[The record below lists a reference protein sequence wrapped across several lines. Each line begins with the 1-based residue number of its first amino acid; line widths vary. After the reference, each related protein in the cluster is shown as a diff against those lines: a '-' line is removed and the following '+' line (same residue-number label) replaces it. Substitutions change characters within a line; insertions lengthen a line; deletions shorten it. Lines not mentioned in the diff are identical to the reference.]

1 MLQRVITGSLL
12 IIGLALVL
20 YLGGWVFAV
29 VAMAAIC
36 VAMREEFQALAVAGH
51 RPVWWPTFVAMV
63 ASIPLMLLS
72 SGNRLMSLLLILML
86 ANCLMV
92 LIWVIFR
99 EQPRLEDALVSVMP
113 MFTILLPGIC
123 LISLL
128 RIETKSLQVTLLC
141 LVFAISVIG
150 DTMAYFVGTR
160 VGGRKLCPAVSP
172 NKTVSGSIGG
182 LVGSM
187 AGALAVG
194 GIAAIWPPLDGTL
207 PPSFAQYLLIGFVG
221 GIAAQVGD
229 LFASLIKRHCA
240 IKDYGSLFP
249 GHGGM
254 LDRMDSILFTS
265 VVVYCFWMITRAV

>member
-36 VAMREEFQALAVAGH
+36 LAMREEFQALAVAGH

-172 NKTVSGSIGG
+172 NKTVSGAIGG

-187 AGALAVG
+187 VGALAVG

>member
-36 VAMREEFQALAVAGH
+36 AAMREEFQALAVAGH

-128 RIETKSLQVTLLC
+128 RIEAKSLQVTLLC
-141 LVFAISVIG
+141 MVFAISVIG

-172 NKTVSGSIGG
+172 NKTFSGAMGG
-182 LVGSM
+182 LIGSM
-187 AGALAVG
+187 LGALAVG
-194 GIAAIWPPLDGTL
+194 GLASIWPPLDGTI
-207 PPSFAQYLLIGFVG
+207 PPTFVQYLMVGFVG
-221 GIAAQVGD
+221 GIAGQVGD
-229 LFASLIKRHCA
+229 LFASLIKRHCG
-240 IKDYGSLFP
+240 IKDFGTLFP

-265 VVVYCFWMITRAV
+265 VVVYCFWMITRA

>member
-1 MLQRVITGSLL
+1 
-12 IIGLALVL
+12 
-20 YLGGWVFAV
+20 
-29 VAMAAIC
+29 
-36 VAMREEFQALAVAGH
+36 
-51 RPVWWPTFVAMV
+51 
-63 ASIPLMLLS
+63 
-72 SGNRLMSLLLILML
+72 MSLLLILML

-99 EQPRLEDALVSVMP
+99 EQPRLIDALVSVMP
-113 MFTILLPGIC
+113 MFAILLPGIC

-172 NKTVSGSIGG
+172 NKTVSGAIGG
-182 LVGSM
+182 LIGSV

-207 PPSFAQYLLIGFVG
+207 PPTFVQYLLIGFVG

-229 LFASLIKRHCA
+229 LFASLIKRHCG
-240 IKDYGSLFP
+240 IKDYGNLFP

-254 LDRMDSILFTS
+254 LDRMDSILFTA
-265 VVVYCFWMITRAV
+265 VVVYCFWMITRA

>member
-1 MLQRVITGSLL
+1 MLQRIITGSLL
-12 IIGLALVL
+12 VIGLALVL

-29 VAMAAIC
+29 VAMTAIC
-36 VAMREEFQALAVAGH
+36 VAMREEFHALAVKGH

-72 SGNRLMSLLLILML
+72 SGDRLMSLLLILML

-99 EQPRLEDALVSVMP
+99 EQPKLEDALVSVMP

-128 RIETKSLQVTLLC
+128 RIEAKSLQVTLLC
-141 LVFAISVIG
+141 LVFVISILG
-150 DTMAYFVGTR
+150 DTFAYFVGTR

-172 NKTVSGSIGG
+172 NKTFSGSMGG
-182 LVGSM
+182 LVGSIV
-187 AGALAVG
+187 GALAVG
-194 GIAAIWPPLDGTL
+194 GIASIWPPINGMLLPTL
-207 PPSFAQYLLIGFVG
+207 GEYLLIGLVG
-221 GIAAQVGD
+221 GIAGQVGD
-229 LFASLIKRHCA
+229 LFASLIKRHCG
-240 IKDYGSLFP
+240 IKDYGNIFP

-265 VVVYCFWMITRAV
+265 VVVYCYWMLTKA

>member
-36 VAMREEFQALAVAGH
+36 VAMQEEFKALAAAGH

-72 SGNRLMSLLLILML
+72 SGDRLMSLLLTLML
-86 ANCLMV
+86 ANSLMV

-99 EQPRLEDALVSVMP
+99 DEPRLEDALVSVMP
-113 MFTILLPGIC
+113 MYTILLPGIC

-128 RIETKSLQVTLLC
+128 RIEAKSLQVTLLC
-141 LVFAISVIG
+141 LVFAISVVG
-150 DTMAYFVGTR
+150 DTLAYFVGTR

-172 NKTVSGSIGG
+172 NKTISGALGG
-182 LVGSM
+182 LIGSM
-187 AGALAVG
+187 LAALAVG
-194 GIAAIWPPLDGTL
+194 GIASIWPPLDGTQL
-207 PPSFAQYLLIGFVG
+207 PTVFQYLIVGFIGGVAG
-221 GIAAQVGD
+221 QVGD
-229 LFASLIKRHCA
+229 LFASLIKRHCG

-265 VVVYCFWMITRAV
+265 VVVYCFWMITRV

>member
-1 MLQRVITGSLL
+1 MLQRIITGSLM

-36 VAMREEFQALAVAGH
+36 VCMREEFQALAVAGH

-86 ANCLMV
+86 ANSLMV

-99 EQPRLEDALVSVMP
+99 EEPRLEDALVSVMP

-128 RIETKSLQVTLLC
+128 RIEAKSLQVTLLC

-150 DTMAYFVGTR
+150 DTLAYFVGTR

-172 NKTVSGSIGG
+172 NKTISGSMGG
-182 LVGSM
+182 LVGSVL
-187 AGALAVG
+187 GALAVG
-194 GIAAIWPPLDGTL
+194 GIASIWPPLDGSV
-207 PPSFAQYLLIGFVG
+207 PPSVVQYMLIGLVG

-229 LFASLIKRHCA
+229 LFASLIKRHCG

-265 VVVYCFWMITRAV
+265 VVVYCFWMITRA

>member
-1 MLQRVITGSLL
+1 MLQRVITGSVM

-36 VAMREEFQALAVAGH
+36 VAMREEFAALAVAGH
-51 RPVWWPTFVAMV
+51 RPVWWPTFVAMA

-72 SGNRLMSLLLILML
+72 SGNRLLSLLLILML

-99 EQPRLEDALVSVMP
+99 EQPRLIDALVSVMP

-128 RIETKSLQVTLLC
+128 RIEAKSLQVTLLC

-172 NKTVSGSIGG
+172 NKTVSGAMGG
-182 LVGSM
+182 LIGSVL
-187 AGALAVG
+187 GALIVG
-194 GIAAIWPPLDGTL
+194 GIASIWPPVDGTML
-207 PPSFAQYLLIGFVG
+207 PSVVQYLFLGLIGGV
-221 GIAAQVGD
+221 AAQVGD
-229 LFASLIKRHCA
+229 LSASLVKRHCG

-254 LDRMDSILFTS
+254 LDRMDSILFTA
-265 VVVYCFWMITRAV
+265 VVVYCFWMLTRA